1 MVRFHCDTAGTP
13 LPRVLHTSVHGE
25 GQCPGGECPGGCFSC
40 FLPSQRA
47 LPKNFPSLSKTSPGA
62 GAWALGLLCALDAP
76 EGGLEGVISPAG
88 QGVDWRPQGLLRA
101 ALTGAGLDEGL
112 DLVGW
117 SQHQFPLYLLQE
129 LQEAA
134 EATSS
139 GGRCEVGVGLHKDG

>member
-1 MVRFHCDTAGTP
+1 M
-13 LPRVLHTSVHGE
+13 
-25 GQCPGGECPGGCFSC
+25 
-40 FLPSQRA
+40 
-47 LPKNFPSLSKTSPGA
+47 
-62 GAWALGLLCALDAP
+62 
-76 EGGLEGVISPAG
+76 ISPAG